1 MAEKPGEHK
10 IELSDEDGP
19 NDILNEPSS
28 VDLYDNELS
37 GDDSSDGLVNEDL
50 ADTLPKVEETDS
62 GPDDEEIDLGMD
74 EIGNLIEDLRLDV
87 HDEDETVASGEGEE
101 DMVFEE
107 EEAEDENN
115 DSVES
120 LLDELGGDESK
131 EDIGSDASSEVEIN
145 REGEVASESES
156 IDDEESSGV
165 STETENLEL
174 PDDLDLSGDLGEM
187 TELSDGAESLEN
199 ETVEGSAPENGG
211 PESTE
216 EVASTPSDEED
227 SVENETVEESAPE
240 DGEIDS
246 VKEVIS
252 TEKTDESSAPAKE
265 NSESS
270 DVMEMLHDPEI
281 TEKSEGEDTE
291 EMELGMDALDDV
303 EETELTVLDQEDNE
317 IELDD
322 SEEPETGD
330 SNEETATEWFA
341 DAETKA
347 DTMNELKEMGEKMD
361 SLESTEVEFA
371 VLDEKLDQ
379 ISSKVDEVLE
389 LERDEERAQA
399 TSDISGQLNADTGSS
414 DSSNIISK
422 IIHKA
427 GEVLHT
433 EISSNENTEIAIPY
447 EETTVAEISE
457 APLGSDMLLN
467 FTHEVVVEMARTRLT
482 GEEITQI
489 TYGSIIELDKV
500 AGEPVNLVLDGKTIA
515 FGEVVQINNEKLG
528 IRIVGVVQE

>member
-1 MAEKPGEHK
+1 ME
-10 IELSDEDGP
+10 
-19 NDILNEPSS
+19 
-28 VDLYDNELS
+28 
-37 GDDSSDGLVNEDL
+37 
-50 ADTLPKVEETDS
+50 
-62 GPDDEEIDLGMD
+62 
-74 EIGNLIEDLRLDV
+74 
-87 HDEDETVASGEGEE
+87 
-101 DMVFEE
+101 
-107 EEAEDENN
+107 
-115 DSVES
+115 
-120 LLDELGGDESK
+120 
-131 EDIGSDASSEVEIN
+131 
-145 REGEVASESES
+145 
-156 IDDEESSGV
+156 
-165 STETENLEL
+165 
-174 PDDLDLSGDLGEM
+174 
-187 TELSDGAESLEN
+187 
-199 ETVEGSAPENGG
+199 
-211 PESTE
+211 
-216 EVASTPSDEED
+216 
-227 SVENETVEESAPE
+227 
-240 DGEIDS
+240 
-246 VKEVIS
+246 
-252 TEKTDESSAPAKE
+252 E

-281 TEKSEGEDTE
+281 TEESEGEDTE

-317 IELDD
+317 IELAD
-322 SEEPETGD
+322 SEEPETED

-361 SLESTEVEFA
+361 ALESTEEEFA

-389 LERDEERAQA
+389 LERDEERAQT
-399 TSDISGQLNADTGSS
+399 TSDISSQLNADTGSSS

-427 GEVLHT
+427 GEVLHE
-433 EISSNENTEIAIPY
+433 EISSIENTEIEIPH
-447 EETTVAEISE
+447 ETVVAEMSE
-457 APLGSDMLLN
+457 APSGSDMLLN
-467 FTHEVVVEMARTRLT
+467 FIHEIVVEMARTRLT